1 MKPHLLMGLLLSMFC
16 VTATAAAPDERIAEN
31 GPDRLVKQFQRV

>member
-16 VTATAAAPDERIAEN
+16 VTATAAPDERIAEN